1 MVLTGVFYRTE
12 ENLLE
17 TEKVEVSL
25 SSFSRLLHPK
35 LVVLVTS
42 LNTMTDKP
50 NIMPLAWAMP
60 ISRDPPLLLLG
71 MASQKYSH
79 ELIAGLKEFVVN
91 IPTMD
96 IIKETLFCGRRTGR
110 KHDKFA
116 ETGLTPLPAKMIR
129 PPIIK
134 ECVAH
139 LECNLHQQIIMGDH
153 TLFVGEVLTAYVNEG
168 VFLNRKFDLEK
179 VKLLYHAGGNE
190 FAILNSETVTPVLEK
205 VKE

>member
-1 MVLTGVFYRTE
+1 METG
-12 ENLLE
+12 
-17 TEKVEVSL
+17 KVEVSL

-35 LVVLVTS
+35 LVVLVTC
-42 LNTMTDKP
+42 LNTMIGKP
-50 NIMPLAWAMP
+50 NIITLAWAMP
-60 ISRDPPLLLLG
+60 ISRHPPLLLLG
-71 MASQKYSH
+71 MASQRYSH

-110 KHDKFA
+110 EYDKFA
-116 ETGLTPLPAKMIR
+116 ETGLTPLSAKMIR

-139 LECNLHQQIIMGDH
+139 LECKLHQQIIMGDH

-179 VKLLYHAGGNE
+179 VKLIYHMGGND
-190 FAILNSETVTPVLEK
+190 FATLDPETVTPILEK
-205 VKE
+205 VKK

>member
-1 MVLTGVFYRTE
+1 
-12 ENLLE
+12 
-17 TEKVEVSL
+17 
-25 SSFSRLLHPK
+25 
-35 LVVLVTS
+35 
-42 LNTMTDKP
+42 
-50 NIMPLAWAMP
+50 
-60 ISRDPPLLLLG
+60 
-71 MASQKYSH
+71 MAPQRYSH

-110 KHDKFA
+110 KHDQFA

-134 ECVAH
+134 ECVAY
-139 LECNLHQQIIMGDH
+139 LECKLHQQIAMGDH

-168 VFLNRKFDLEK
+168 VFLNRKFNLEK
-179 VKLLYHAGGNE
+179 VKLIYHAGGSD
-190 FAILNSETVTPVLEK
+190 FATLDPETVILTLRK

>member
-1 MVLTGVFYRTE
+1 
-12 ENLLE
+12 LE
-17 TEKVEVSL
+17 TGKVEVSL
-25 SSFSRLLHPK
+25 SSFYRLLHPK
-35 LVVLVTS
+35 LVVLVTC
-42 LNTMTDKP
+42 LNIVIGKP
-50 NIMPLAWAMP
+50 NIITLAWAMP
-60 ISRDPPLLLLG
+60 ISRRPPLLLIG
-71 MASQKYSH
+71 IAPQRYSH

-96 IIKETLFCGRRTGR
+96 IIKETLFCDRRTGR

-116 ETGLTPLPAKMIR
+116 ETGLTPMPAKMIR

-139 LECNLHQQIIMGDH
+139 LECKLRQQITMGDH

-179 VKLLYHAGGNE
+179 VKLIYHKGGND
-190 FAILNSETVTPVLEK
+190 FTTLDPETGTPILEK
-205 VKE
+205 AKK